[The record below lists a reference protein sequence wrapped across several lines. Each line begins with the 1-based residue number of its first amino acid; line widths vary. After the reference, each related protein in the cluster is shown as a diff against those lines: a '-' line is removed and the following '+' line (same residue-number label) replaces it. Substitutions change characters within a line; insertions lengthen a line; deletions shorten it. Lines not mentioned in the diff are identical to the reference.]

1 MELPTV
7 LASMAEG
14 SITLAGFAAVFRAF
28 GGNDDPDGYSR
39 LRLTIVIEGG
49 LVVAVLCYFPSWLA
63 SLDLAPESIWRLSAA
78 IGTVWPLLR
87 FILVA
92 FGIVRKGP
100 PFPVLYL
107 FAAPL
112 GLISFI
118 AYAATAAGFAPVSA
132 YSGFLLGTL
141 ALLATVG
148 TVFIAQFRA
157 ERG

>member
-1 MELPTV
+1 MELPAV
-7 LASMAEG
+7 LTSMADG

-28 GGNDDPDGYSR
+28 GGADDPDGYSR

-49 LVVAVLCYFPSWLA
+49 LVVAFLCFFPSWLA
-63 SLDLAPESIWRLSAA
+63 SLDLPSNSVWQLSSA
-78 IGTVWPLLR
+78 IGAIWPLFR

-92 FGIVRKGP
+92 FGVIRKGP

-112 GLISFI
+112 GLVSFL
-118 AYAATAAGFAPVSA
+118 AFAATAVGCIPTSA
-132 YSGFLLGTL
+132 YSGFLLGTVT
-141 ALLATVG
+141 LLATVG
-148 TVFIAQFRA
+148 IVFIAQFRA

>member
-1 MELPTV
+1 MELPAI
-7 LASMAEG
+7 LASMAEA

-28 GGNDDPDGYSR
+28 GGEHDPDGYSR

-49 LVVAVLCYFPSWLA
+49 LVVALLCYFPSWLA
-63 SLDLAPESIWRLSAA
+63 SLDLAPSLVWQLSAA
-78 IGTVWPLLR
+78 VGTIWPLFR
-87 FILVA
+87 FIFVA
-92 FGIVRKGP
+92 FGIVRRGP

-112 GLISFI
+112 GLISFF
-118 AYAATAAGFAPVSA
+118 AFAATAAGFVPRV
-132 YSGFLLGTL
+132 YSGFLLGAL

>member
-39 LRLTIVIEGG
+39 LRLTIVVEGG
-49 LVVAVLCYFPSWLA
+49 LVVAALCYFPSWLA
-63 SLDLAPESIWRLSAA
+63 SLDLAANTVWRSSAA
-78 IGTVWPLLR
+78 IGTIWPLFR

-100 PFPVLYL
+100 PFPVLY
-107 FAAPL
+107 
-112 GLISFI
+112 I
-118 AYAATAAGFAPVSA
+118 
-132 YSGFLLGTL
+132 
-141 ALLATVG
+141 
-148 TVFIAQFRA
+148 
-157 ERG
+157 

>member
-1 MELPTV
+1 MELPAV

-28 GGNDDPDGYSR
+28 GGADDPDGYSR

-49 LVVAVLCYFPSWLA
+49 LVVALLCYFPSWLG
-63 SLDLAPESIWRLSAA
+63 SLDLSSDSVWRFSSA
-78 IGTVWPLLR
+78 IGAIWALFR

-92 FGIVRKGP
+92 IGIVRKGP

-112 GLISFI
+112 GLASFL
-118 AYAATAAGFAPVSA
+118 AFATTAVGFIPISA
-132 YSGFLLGTL
+132 YSGFLLGTVT
-141 ALLATVG
+141 LLATVG
-148 TVFIAQFRA
+148 IVFIAQFRA

>member
-28 GGNDDPDGYSR
+28 AGNDYPDGYSR

-49 LVVAVLCYFPSWLA
+49 LVVAVLCYLPSWFA
-63 SLDLAPESIWRLSAA
+63 SLDVAPESIWRLSAA
-78 IGTVWPLLR
+78 IGTIWPLFR

-107 FAAPL
+107 FAAPF

-118 AYAATAAGFAPVSA
+118 AFAGAATGLSPVGP

>member
-1 MELPTV
+1 VEVPAI

-49 LVVAVLCYFPSWLA
+49 LVVAALCYFPSWLA
-63 SLDLAPESIWRLSAA
+63 SLNLAADAVWRSSAA
-78 IGTVWPLLR
+78 IGAIWPLFR

-100 PFPVLYL
+100 PFPVLYV
-107 FAAPL
+107 FAAPF

-118 AYAATAAGFAPVSA
+118 AFAATAAGFFPGGSYA
-132 YSGFLLGTL
+132 GFLLGTL
-141 ALLATVG
+141 TLLATVG

>member
-1 MELPTV
+1 MESPAI

-28 GGNDDPDGYSR
+28 RGVDDPDGYSP

-49 LVVAVLCYFPSWLA
+49 LIVALLCYFPSWLA
-63 SLDLAPESIWRLSAA
+63 SLDLSSDAVWRLCSAMGA
-78 IGTVWPLLR
+78 MWPLFR
-87 FILVA
+87 FIFVA
-92 FGIVRKGP
+92 FGIVRRGP

-112 GLISFI
+112 GLISFL
-118 AYAATAAGFAPVSA
+118 AFVATAAGLVPHHV
-132 YSGFLLGTL
+132 YSGYLLGVV
-141 ALLATVG
+141 ALMTTVG
-148 TVFIAQFRA
+148 VVFIAQFRA

>member
-1 MELPTV
+1 MDVPAI
-7 LASMAEG
+7 LASIAEG

-28 GGNDDPDGYSR
+28 GGNVDPDGYSR

-49 LVVAVLCYFPSWLA
+49 LVIALLCYFPSWLA
-63 SLDLAPESIWRLSAA
+63 SLDLAPDLVWRFSAA
-78 IGTVWPLLR
+78 VGTIWPLFR
-87 FILVA
+87 FIVVA
-92 FGIVRKGP
+92 FGIVRRGP

-107 FAAPL
+107 FAAPF
-112 GLISFI
+112 GLISFF
-118 AYAATAAGFAPVSA
+118 AYAATATGLSA
-132 YSGFLLGTL
+132 VGNYSGFLLGTL

>member
-1 MELPTV
+1 MEVPAI

-49 LVVAVLCYFPSWLA
+49 LVVALLCYLPSWLA
-63 SLDLAPESIWRLSAA
+63 SLELAPDSTWRYGAA
-78 IGTVWPLLR
+78 IGSIWPLFR

-107 FAAPL
+107 FAAPF

-118 AYAATAAGFAPVSA
+118 AYAATATGFSPLGA

>member
-1 MELPTV
+1 
-7 LASMAEG
+7 MAEG
-14 SITLAGFAAVFRAF
+14 SITLAGFASVFRAF
-28 GGNDDPDGYSR
+28 GSADDPDGYSR

-49 LVVAVLCYFPSWLA
+49 LVVAALCFLPSWLA
-63 SLDLAPESIWRLSAA
+63 SLDLAVDSVWRFSSGIGA
-78 IGTVWPLLR
+78 IWPLFR

-112 GLISFI
+112 GLISFL
-118 AYAATAAGFAPVSA
+118 AFAATAAEFIPMSA

-141 ALLATVG
+141 ALLATIG
-148 TVFIAQFRA
+148 IVFIAQFRA